1 VDFPLVMG
9 FEGLM
14 GLLGFP
20 LPGVEVGIAVSAI
33 VLGVMVL
40 APVRP
45 PVGAGRRPAALV
57 HELTIG
63 PPQPSF

>member
-1 VDFPLVMG
+1 
-9 FEGLM
+9 
-14 GLLGFP
+14 
-20 LPGVEVGIAVSAI
+20 VEVGIAVSAI